1 VAMSGKTRLFDELKA
16 GLKAL
21 GQELREETK
30 LAKRDAGLFWKES
43 LGPKLAAFE
52 SELAKSLNKAGGRAQ
67 SQGET
72 GYAQLKESWSKLE
85 PRLVELANRA
95 GDPERVKSMTEAL
108 RESFR
113 RATASGS
120 DPAEPEDDDALE
132 QTQVDC

>member
-1 VAMSGKTRLFDELKA
+1 MAGKTRLFDELKA

-30 LAKRDAGLFWKES
+30 LAKRDAGIFWKES

-52 SELAKSLNKAGGRAQ
+52 GELAKSLNKAGEQAQ
-67 SQGET
+67 THGES

-85 PRLVELANRA
+85 PKLVELANRA

-108 RESFR
+108 RETFR
-113 RATASGS
+113 QATTPS
-120 DPAEPEDDDALE
+120 DPASSKDDDALE